1 MSTDITV
8 PQLPESV
15 SDATVAAWSKKKG
28 DSVQRDEVLVELE
41 TDKVVLEVPAP
52 ADGVLEEILEEE
64 GAVVTADAVLGRVGE
79 GAGQEADSGK
89 DEEEAGERPRETE
102 KEVDESGDK
111 QAAGEAK
118 MGPAAR
124 KLIAE
129 HGLDPESIAG
139 SGKDGRI
146 TKEDVLKHIEEGD
159 KAEPKEADKE
169 AKETEKEPA
178 KAEAAEQ
185 REAPEQKKA
194 PSPAETAEKAGVR
207 FETGDRPEK
216 RVPMTRLRARIA
228 ERLLQATQQTAMLT
242 TFNEVDMKPV
252 MDIRA
257 RYKDQ
262 FEKTHGTRLGFMS
275 FFVTAAAEALKRF
288 PDINASIDGK
298 DIVYHGY
305 CDIGIAVSSDRGLV
319 VPILR
324 DAETLPMAE
333 IERQIRDFGARA
345 QEGKIGIEEMTG
357 GTFTITNGGV
367 FGSLVSTPILN
378 MPQSAILGM
387 HKIQER
393 PVAENGQVVV
403 KPMMYLALSYDHR
416 IVDGKDSVQF
426 LVAIKQLLEDPAR
439 LLLDV

>member
-1 MSTDITV
+1 MSTDIVV

-52 ADGVLEEILEEE
+52 ADGVLEEILEDE
-64 GAVVTADAVLGRVGE
+64 GAVVTADAVLGRVSE
-79 GAGQEADSGK
+79 GAAAADDSEGED
-89 DEEEAGERPRETE
+89 DEKASDSKSESQGE
-102 KEVDESGDK
+102 S
-111 QAAGEAK
+111 AAGEDESKDTSDAK

-129 HGLDPESIAG
+129 HNLDPDAITG

-146 TKEDVLKHIEEGD
+146 TKEDVLKHIDSGG
-159 KAEPKEADKE
+159 KKQATA
-169 AKETEKEPA
+169 EKEKEKPTAESAPA
-178 KAEAAEQ
+178 SEA
-185 REAPEQKKA
+185 KA
-194 PSPAETAEKAGVR
+194 PSPEKTAERAGVR
-207 FETGDRPEK
+207 YEPGDRPEK

-242 TFNEVDMKPV
+242 TFNEVNMQPV
-252 MDIRA
+252 MDLRA
-257 RYKDQ
+257 RYKDR
-262 FEKTHGTRLGFMS
+262 FEKTHGTKLGFMS

-288 PDINASIDGK
+288 PDINASIDGT

-305 CDIGIAVSSDRGLV
+305 CDIGIAVSSERGLV

-333 IERQIRDFGARA
+333 IERQIRDFGGRA
-345 QEGKIGIEEMTG
+345 QEGKIGIDEMTG

-387 HKIQER
+387 HAIQER
-393 PVAENGQVVV
+393 PVAENGAVVIR
-403 KPMMYLALSYDHR
+403 PMMYVALSYDHR

-439 LLLDV
+439 LLLDI

>member
-15 SDATVAAWSKKKG
+15 SDATVAGWSKKKG
-28 DSVQRDEVLVELE
+28 DSVKRDEVLVELE

-52 ADGVLEEILEEE
+52 ADGVLEEILEAE
-64 GAVVTADAVLGRVGE
+64 GAVVTADAVLGRVAE
-79 GAGQEADSGK
+79 GASADTGGG
-89 DEEEAGERPRETE
+89 EEKAETE
-102 KEVDESGDK
+102 SAAETKAGAVDDAGGD
-111 QAAGEAK
+111 EAK

-124 KLIAE
+124 KLISE
-129 HGLDPESIAG
+129 HGLDASAIDG
-139 SGKDGRI
+139 SGKNGRI
-146 TKEDVLKHIEEGD
+146 TKEDVLRHIE
-159 KAEPKEADKE
+159 KADRT
-169 AKETEKEPA
+169 ETSKPEEKKPA
-178 KAEAAEQ
+178 GEEAAA
-185 REAPEQKKA
+185 APEPESKT
-194 PSPAETAEKAGVR
+194 PSPAETAEKAGVG
-207 FETGDRPEK
+207 FDSGDRPEK

-242 TFNEVDMKPV
+242 TFNEVNMQPI
-252 MDIRA
+252 MDLRA

-262 FEKTHGTRLGFMS
+262 FEKTHGTKLGFMS

-288 PDINASIDGK
+288 PDINASIDGT

-305 CDIGIAVSSDRGLV
+305 CDVGIAVSSERGLV

-324 DAETLPMAE
+324 DAETLSMAE
-333 IERQIRDFGARA
+333 IERQIRDFGGRA
-345 QEGKIGIEEMTG
+345 QEGKIGIDEMTG

-393 PVAENGQVVV
+393 PVAENGQVVIR
-403 KPMMYLALSYDHR
+403 PMMYLALSYDHR

-439 LLLDV
+439 LLLDI